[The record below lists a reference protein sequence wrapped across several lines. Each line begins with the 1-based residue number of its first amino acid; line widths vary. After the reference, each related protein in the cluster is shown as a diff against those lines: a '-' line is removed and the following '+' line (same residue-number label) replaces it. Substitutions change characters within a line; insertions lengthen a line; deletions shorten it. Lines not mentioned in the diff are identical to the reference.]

1 MGWDCRVTRD
11 FFQMGHIAAI
21 GMAMMCNKEEID
33 DAKEKGNDYISRVLE
48 YKRGDKI
55 QCTTLV

>member
-1 MGWDCRVTRD
+1 MGWECRVTKG
-11 FFQMGHIAAI
+11 FFQMGHITAM

-33 DAKEKGNDYISRVLE
+33 DAKEKGNDRISRVLE

-55 QCTTLV
+55 QSTTLV